1 MVDGY
6 NIMCLVATMF
16 YVLMPDFIKEK
27 RLCWLRAPLYRLSK
41 GNQKIYAYTDEEL
54 KKLSK
59 GRENWEQS
67 RYKGLG
73 ECSPEDME
81 KSMLHPTERRL
92 EILTINDAEAA
103 AESLQMLMGNEV
115 DPRREFLF
123 ENVDFSVLN
132 S

>member
-1 MVDGY
+1 
-6 NIMCLVATMF
+6 MCLIATMF
-16 YVLMPDFIKEK
+16 YVLMPDFIKEG

-41 GNQKIYAYTDEEL
+41 GNQKIYVYTDEEL

-73 ECSPEDME
+73 ECSVEDME

-103 AESLQMLMGNEV
+103 AESLKMLMGPEV
-115 DPRREFLF
+115 EGRRDFLF
-123 ENVDFSVLN
+123 ENVDFSILN
-132 S
+132 N